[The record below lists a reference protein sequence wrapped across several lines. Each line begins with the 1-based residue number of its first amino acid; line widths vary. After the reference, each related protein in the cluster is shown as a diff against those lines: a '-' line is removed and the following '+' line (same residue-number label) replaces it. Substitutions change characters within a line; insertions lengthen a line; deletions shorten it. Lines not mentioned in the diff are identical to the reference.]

1 MPKIEKMFEKVVRS
15 PNNTNWRELV
25 TLIEYY
31 GCKVKQG
38 SKHVLVYHDLRP
50 RPITVSVHNGKV
62 KTVYV
67 KEIIKLI
74 KEIQEEDQL

>member
-50 RPITVSVHNGKV
+50 RPITVSVHKSID
-62 KTVYV
+62 T
-67 KEIIKLI
+67 EIKILLNQWLNRCHI
-74 KEIQEEDQL
+74 LVS